1 MSNITVYKFLK
12 KISTNLQTVAEKTA
26 KNFGGYF
33 FLPHPVCL
41 SALEVV
47 TTIRYANRCVLYLLY
62 FSIVTTMRGRGASV

>member
-33 FLPHPVCL
+33 FFAAPCMF
-41 SALEVV
+41 ER
-47 TTIRYANRCVLYLLY
+47 IRGSYDDTLCKSMCTLL
-62 FSIVTTMRGRGASV
+62 TLL